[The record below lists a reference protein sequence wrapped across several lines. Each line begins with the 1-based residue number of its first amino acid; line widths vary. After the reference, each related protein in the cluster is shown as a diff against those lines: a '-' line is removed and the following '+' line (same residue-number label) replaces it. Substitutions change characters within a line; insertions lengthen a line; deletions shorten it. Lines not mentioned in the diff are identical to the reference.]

1 MNGLCVIWLQR
12 DGSFAITKPAV
23 GDGILWTTPSKRR
36 RSLKRSLETAA
47 ATGKSLGGSVVAI
60 PKISIILDNN
70 RNPWNLCIQNRD
82 IPFWSC
88 LSPPD
93 TLPLP
98 ASSFTYWH
106 NKIPVSQKIS
116 PASTNR
122 APTVFQVFRV
132 FRVFQVFQVF
142 QFRFWTKKTPIF
154 LVQIGTK
161 QVFHV
166 FCPKEKLLTKR
177 VRDWLMFTHPSPLFF
192 YRATVNPKKRHER
205 LIFPIVWWLFRMW
218 VMKL

>member
-1 MNGLCVIWLQR
+1 MAYAWFDCKGTVLLWLQR

-47 ATGKSLGGSVVAI
+47 ATGKSLGGSVVAT

-70 RNPWNLCIQNRD
+70 RNPWNMCIQNRD

-88 LSPPD
+88 LPSPD

-106 NKIPVSQKIS
+106 YKILGLSKKYLRHQQ
-116 PASTNR
+116 
-122 APTVFQVFRV
+122 TVRPQCFRCSAC
-132 FRVFQVFQVF
+132 FRCFNFAF
-142 QFRFWTKKTPIF
+142 GPKNARFWSKSEHNRCYVTIQLCNNIIKI
-154 LVQIGTK
+154 
-161 QVFHV
+161 
-166 FCPKEKLLTKR
+166 
-177 VRDWLMFTHPSPLFF
+177 
-192 YRATVNPKKRHER
+192 
-205 LIFPIVWWLFRMW
+205 
-218 VMKL
+218 